1 MSVIQNFKRRQLQKA
16 QQEKGSVVEK
26 LAEKTDS
33 EKAENTALSLLA
45 SLLNVPQE
53 HAISEATKYVDQ
65 NIQFYEVAFDP
76 AEGKDRSVKA
86 EIEINDKG
94 DITQIT
100 EVEEFQAVKDELTA
114 DLDNSAD
121 NVQSAASDLESSA
134 TSVENSAE
142 KVSDAASELAYTA
155 DDISNV
161 TDALTEATAEI
172 KKPSEVQKSSSG
184 KKTTE
189 QNNSSKK

>member
-1 MSVIQNFKRRQLQKA
+1 MSVIQNFKKRNQQKA
-16 QQEKGSVVEK
+16 QQEKASIVEK
-26 LAEKTDS
+26 LADKTAS

-53 HAISEATKYVDQ
+53 HAISEATKYVEQ

-76 AEGKDRSVKA
+76 TSGKDQSVTA

-100 EVEEFQAVKDELTA
+100 EVEEFQAVKDELAA
-114 DLDNSAD
+114 DLESSAD
-121 NVQSAASDLESSA
+121 VVQNAASDLESSA
-134 TSVENSAE
+134 VSVENSAE
-142 KVSDAASELAYTA
+142 KVTDAANNLAYSA
-155 DDISNV
+155 DDITSA
-161 TDALTEATAEI
+161 TDALNEATAEI
-172 KKPSEVQKSSSG
+172 KKPSEEQKSSNG

-189 QNNSSKK
+189 PKTSSKK